1 MWLGC
6 VRFMSS
12 ALKNAFPCYLYR
24 NFIYQIKNM
33 KGNKERRVKPESKK
47 SALEFLSCCLLS
59 LLVET
64 CEVDGNG
71 VHLRLV

>member
-1 MWLGC
+1 
-6 VRFMSS
+6 MSS
-12 ALKNAFPCYLYR
+12 ASKNAFPHYLYR

-33 KGNKERRVKPESKK
+33 KGNKERRMKLERKK
-47 SALEFLSCCLLS
+47 SALEFLSCCWLS
-59 LLVET
+59 LLVEM